1 MASGPRGSARSK
13 LGEREPRSCGEP
25 ALCDCETGETGEG
38 PAEVLPPRRFKI
50 CAA

>member
-13 LGEREPRSCGEP
+13 LDEREAESWGEP
-25 ALCDCETGETGEG
+25 ALCDCEIGETGVDPE
-38 PAEVLPPRRFKI
+38 EVLSRRFKI